1 MIEIPDIGTFGL
13 TQEDLLKA
21 HPILTADLST
31 KKTSFQLDLEFMSRK
46 PIIVPKV
53 GDKVKIK
60 SREWYKK
67 WKLSNGTVPV
77 HYSFVEEMAKY
88 CGQVLTVKECRL
100 DTSPCRFK
108 LQEDGD
114 CKTWSL
120 EMFEEVYPQ
129 GTLLEVSGGLV
140 ESTYKRQCDL
150 IQERIGEKEFELQ
163 TIKRHRFIKL
173 EKL

>member
-1 MIEIPDIGTFGL
+1 MIEIPDISSCGL

-21 HPILTADLST
+21 HSILTADLST
-31 KKTSFQLDLEFMSRK
+31 KKTPYQLDLEVMGRK
-46 PIIVPKV
+46 PGVIPEI

-60 SREWYKK
+60 SREWYEK
-67 WKLSNGTVPV
+67 WKDLTNSVPV
-77 HYSFVEEMAKY
+77 RYDFTQFMKEHCGKTLTIKNKRKSSDHWLFIVEET
-88 CGQVLTVKECRL
+88 Q
-100 DTSPCRFK
+100 SFN
-108 LQEDGD
+108 
-114 CKTWSL
+114 WSL
-120 EMFEEVYPQ
+120 EMFEEVYPK
-129 GTLLEVSGGLV
+129 GTLLEVPENHL